1 MTKLSSALK
10 LKDSIRIKS
19 FELAGHTFKVRV
31 PLSSELEAIVKR
43 VVEVPQEEVSARL
56 TKMTEALTKDPVEGI
71 EVTADDVIVEG
82 KSTKET
88 VVSVLQMERKITEY
102 MKLLVPEEGTLQD
115 LTYEEIDAEFPL
127 QVQFEI
133 IEKISEAIQPGYKDA
148 RKN

>member
-10 LKDSIRIKS
+10 LKDTIRIKS

-71 EVTADDVIVEG
+71 EVTDDDVIVEG

-115 LTYEEIDAEFPL
+115 LTYEEIDSEFPL